1 MVKMKHKAFMQKT
14 NLQIS
19 DFTGPVQKK
28 VSIFDTMQ
36 SKLKETI
43 GEDHTE
49 LTGKL
54 FELDQE
60 ICSDM
65 FDEMQD
71 RLENNDVIESPSD
84 EAILEQLWKMKKTK
98 GLRRSDLKKYG
109 IKIKIKGWE
118 MRIGKFI
125 LHRTKA
131 FSYIYDLE
139 KISTQK

>member
-1 MVKMKHKAFMQKT
+1 MVEMKHKAFMQEN

-19 DFTGPVQKK
+19 DFTEPVQKK

-43 GEDHTE
+43 DEDHTN
-49 LTGKL
+49 LLGKL

-65 FDEMQD
+65 LDEMQD

-98 GLRRSDLKKYG
+98 GLKRSDLKKYG
-109 IKIKIKGWE
+109 IKVKIKGWE
-118 MRIGKFI
+118 IQIGKYK
-125 LHRTKA
+125 LLRTA
-131 FSYIYDLE
+131 SFRYIYDLE
-139 KISTQK
+139 KASTK